1 MVVRP
6 EPGASTTAEAAR
18 ALGLDAVALPLFA
31 VRPIAWRAPGA
42 EGLDGIVATS
52 ANAFRHG
59 GGELERLRGLPVH
72 AVGAATAEAAL
83 GAGFAVATIGTS
95 GARALAEALPPG
107 RYVHLTGVDHMA
119 LAGIPALACYQSAAI
134 DPPPLDGL
142 RGAVALVYSPRAG
155 ARLAELVNDRSVT
168 AIAAISDAA
177 ASACGEGWAAVAVAA
192 APTDPALLALAAE
205 LCQDSKG

>member
-107 RYVHLTGVDHMA
+107 RYVHLTGVDHMP